1 MGENWLILIKR
12 IAKLRIKTSQ
22 DGSFELRRSRSFH
35 SLRGKRK
42 KGRERGME
50 KSTKEGKGKGAPA
63 IRAGVFVI
71 RPPFSQ
77 LIR

>member
-12 IAKLRIKTSQ
+12 IAKLRIKTTQ

-50 KSTKEGKGKGAPA
+50 KSTPKPEC
-63 IRAGVFVI
+63 FN
-71 RPPFSQ
+71 
-77 LIR
+77 